1 MKPTLRDSYGDRT
14 PAGRRVSIGVSVLV
28 LLSVGFGIGRLSST
42 GARAPAPALLSSP
55 SRTAQAPAPPR
66 GAAPDTQAGAV
77 TAAAEADCV
86 LGGPLVTSPAQYQA
100 ALTQILAPDKAAAA
114 ADLAQQESA
123 QVDAQ
128 TGAVSAAAAGTRV
141 YVSCVPLGYR
151 VESYAAGTA
160 AVSIWT
166 EQIVAVE
173 GSYAPA
179 SGYITETLHLA
190 WSGGAWKLESSSLL
204 DTAWA
209 PTPRESA
216 LPQSTT
222 LPAQMVTFAPF
233 GSG

>member
-1 MKPTLRDSYGDRT
+1 MRLTLRDSYGDRT
-14 PAGRRVSIGVSVLV
+14 PAGRRVRFGVSVLV
-28 LLSVGFGIGRLSST
+28 LFSVAFGIGRLSST
-42 GARAPAPALLSSP
+42 TAPTHASTPLPSPSRIAQVPAPA
-55 SRTAQAPAPPR
+55 R
-66 GAAPDTQAGAV
+66 GVAPDTEAGAV

-86 LGGPLVTSPAQYQA
+86 LGGPLVTSPTQYAA
-100 ALTQILAPDKAAAA
+100 ALAHILAPDKAGAA

-141 YVSCVPLGYR
+141 YVSCVPLGFR
-151 VESYAAGTA
+151 IESYTAGTA

-173 GSYAPA
+173 GRYAPA

-190 WSGGAWKLESSSLL
+190 WTPGGWKLESSSLL

-233 GSG
+233 GGE

>member
-1 MKPTLRDSYGDRT
+1 MRLVLRDSYGDRT
-14 PAGRRVSIGVSVLV
+14 PASRRLIVVVGLLV
-28 LLSVGFGIGRLSST
+28 LFTVAFCIGRSSSAAAT
-42 GARAPAPALLSSP
+42 TRIAVPAPSP
-55 SRTAQAPAPPR
+55 TQLAQAQAPAR
-66 GAAPDTQAGAV
+66 GAAPDTEAGAA

-86 LGGPLVTSPAQYQA
+86 LGGPLVTSPTQYQV
-100 ALTQILAPDKAAAA
+100 ALAQILAPDKAGAA

-128 TGAVSAAAAGTRV
+128 TGAVSAAAVGTRV
-141 YVSCVPLGYR
+141 YVSCIPLGYR

-173 GSYAPA
+173 GSYSPA
-179 SGYITETLHLA
+179 SGYITETLHMA
-190 WSGGAWKLESSSLL
+190 WTAGGWKLESSSLL

-222 LPAQMVTFAPF
+222 LPAQLVTFTPF
-233 GSG
+233 GGG

>member
-1 MKPTLRDSYGDRT
+1 MKLALRDSYGDRT
-14 PAGRRVSIGVSVLV
+14 PAGRRVGIGVSGLV
-28 LLSVGFGIGRLSST
+28 LISVAFGFGRLSST
-42 GARAPAPALLSSP
+42 AAPARAPALLPSP
-55 SRTAQAPAPPR
+55 SGIAHVPPPAR
-66 GAAPDTQAGAV
+66 GAAPDTEPGAV

-86 LGGPLVTSPAQYQA
+86 LGGPLVTSPAHYQA
-100 ALTQILAPDKAAAA
+100 ALTQILAPDKAGAA
-114 ADLAQQESA
+114 ADLAQRESA

-128 TGAVSAAAAGTRV
+128 TGAVSAAAAGTHV

-151 VESYAAGTA
+151 VESYAAATS

-179 SGYITETLHLA
+179 SAYITETLHLV
-190 WSGGAWKLESSSLL
+190 WTERGWKLESSSLL

-222 LPAQMVTFAPF
+222 LPVQMVTFAPF
-233 GSG
+233 GDG